1 MRSLFQYLDTDHDGI
16 ITQECLLQGLSR
28 LQGISEIKDQPKSTG
43 TSSLEENIYPITT
56 STNMEMCEYEINELM
71 RCVPEADERG
81 GITLKSFLEAEA
93 TLLPHLTKLKLL
105 Q

>member
-28 LQGISEIKDQPKSTG
+28 LQGIAEIKDQPKFDG
-43 TSSLEENIYPITT
+43 MSSLEDIAYPITI
-56 STNMEMCEYEINELM
+56 SSMDGYEYEINELM

-93 TLLPHLTKLKLL
+93 TLLPRLTKLKLL